1 MVMSIAN
8 NVASLSA
15 QRSLSSAGSK
25 MSESMG
31 KLASGTRITSAGDDA
46 AGLAIS
52 EKLRGELK
60 GLSQATRNAED
71 GISMIQ
77 TAEGALNEMTGMVQ
91 RMRELAVQAANEGT
105 MDATERG
112 YLDQEFQLL
121 ESELD
126 RVVNVTEYNGQKL
139 VDGSVSA
146 GVSFQVGMNNTGNDR
161 ISVSIANSGS
171 TSLGINDELLT
182 SSTGAQKAI
191 AALDTALQTIN
202 TSRGTLGATQNRLEA
217 TMSNLSIM
225 HENTASANSR
235 IKDVDVAE
243 ESAAFTR
250 SQILTQ
256 AGTSMLAQANS
267 LPQSALSLIGSE
279 LGIPTPPPK

>member
-1 MVMSIAN
+1 MAISVVT
-8 NVASLSA
+8 NVTSLRA
-15 QRSLSSAGSK
+15 QSNLNKTTQAMAGHIEKLSSG
-25 MSESMG
+25 
-31 KLASGTRITSAGDDA
+31 LRINKAGDDA
-46 AGLAIS
+46 AGSAIS
-52 EKLRGELK
+52 SQLTAQEQGLK
-60 GLSQATRNAED
+60 QANRNAND
-71 GISMIQ
+71 GVILIQ

-91 RMRELAVQAANEGT
+91 RMRELAVQASNEGT

-139 VDGSVSA
+139 VDGSVST

-161 ISVSIANSGS
+161 ISISISNSGS

-250 SQILTQ
+250 SQILSQ

-267 LPQSALSLIGSE
+267 LPQSALSLIG
-279 LGIPTPPPK
+279 

>member
-1 MVMSIAN
+1 MAISVVT
-8 NVASLSA
+8 NVTSLRA
-15 QRSLSSAGSK
+15 QSNLNKTTQAMQGHIEKLSSG
-25 MSESMG
+25 
-31 KLASGTRITSAGDDA
+31 LRINKAGDDA
-46 AGLAIS
+46 AGSAIS
-52 EKLRGELK
+52 SQLTAQEQGLK
-60 GLSQATRNAED
+60 QANRNAND
-71 GISMIQ
+71 GVSLIQ
-77 TAEGALNEMTGMVQ
+77 TSEGALNEMTGMVQ

-250 SQILTQ
+250 SQILSQ

-267 LPQSALSLIGSE
+267 LPQSALSLIG
-279 LGIPTPPPK
+279 

>member
-1 MVMSIAN
+1 MAISVVT
-8 NVASLSA
+8 NVTSLRA
-15 QRSLSSAGSK
+15 QSNLNKTTQAMAGHIEKLSSG
-25 MSESMG
+25 
-31 KLASGTRITSAGDDA
+31 LRINKAGDDA
-46 AGLAIS
+46 AGSAIS
-52 EKLRGELK
+52 SQLTAQEQGLK
-60 GLSQATRNAED
+60 QANRNAND
-71 GISMIQ
+71 GVSLIQ

-139 VDGSVSA
+139 VDGSVST

-250 SQILTQ
+250 SQILSQ

-267 LPQSALSLIGSE
+267 LPQSALSLIG
-279 LGIPTPPPK
+279 

>member
-1 MVMSIAN
+1 MAISVVT
-8 NVASLSA
+8 NVASLRA
-15 QRSLSSAGSK
+15 QSNLNKTSNAMAGHIEKLSSG
-25 MSESMG
+25 
-31 KLASGTRITSAGDDA
+31 LRINRAGDDA
-46 AGLAIS
+46 AGSAIS
-52 EKLRGELK
+52 SQLTAQEQGLK
-60 GLSQATRNAED
+60 QASRNAND
-71 GISMIQ
+71 GVSLIQ

-91 RMRELAVQAANEGT
+91 RMRELAVQASNEGT

-112 YLDQEFQLL
+112 YLDQEFQLF

-139 VDGSVSA
+139 VDGSVST

-161 ISVSIANSGS
+161 ISISIANSGS
-171 TSLGINDELLT
+171 TSLGLNDETLT
-182 SSTGAQKAI
+182 SSTGAQAAI

-250 SQILTQ
+250 SQILSQ

-267 LPQSALSLIGSE
+267 LPQSALSLIG
-279 LGIPTPPPK
+279 

>member
-1 MVMSIAN
+1 MAISVVT
-8 NVASLSA
+8 NVTSLRA
-15 QRSLSSAGSK
+15 QTNLNKTSNAMAGHIEKLSSG
-25 MSESMG
+25 
-31 KLASGTRITSAGDDA
+31 LRINRAGDDA
-46 AGLAIS
+46 AGSAIS
-52 EKLRGELK
+52 SQLTAQEQGLK
-60 GLSQATRNAED
+60 QASRNAND
-71 GISMIQ
+71 GVSLIQ

-91 RMRELAVQAANEGT
+91 RMRELAVQASNEGT
-105 MDATERG
+105 MDTTERG

-121 ESELD
+121 ESELN

-139 VDGSVSA
+139 VDGSVST
-146 GVSFQVGMNNTGNDR
+146 GVSFQVGMNNTANDR

-171 TSLGINDELLT
+171 TNLGLNDEVLT

-225 HENTASANSR
+225 YENTASANSR

-250 SQILTQ
+250 SQILSQ

-267 LPQSALSLIGSE
+267 LPQSALSLIG
-279 LGIPTPPPK
+279 